1 MELLPHPAGGRSV
14 TTDGQILDFS
24 LLKYQCLDC
33 ALVQSDPRQT
43 HRATTF
49 SYADNYA
56 FYARPFMREFEK
68 QRYRRYADWV
78 GSFLGRVQARNV
90 LEIGCGE
97 GWVLELLRDA
107 YRSVSFCGL
116 EPSATA
122 ATRANAAGLDVRCG
136 YLEANEIEI
145 GSIDFAYSINVI
157 EHVPDPIGFL
167 GQLRRLLAPSGAAL
181 ILCPCANVIDPELLF
196 ADHLYSYSNE
206 NLRSIARRAGF
217 TEITVQQGVEALYPF
232 QAFYC
237 GGPAEIA
244 ACADTGSMIHGLPD
258 DALSQARRDY
268 LRDWAD
274 LDRLLL
280 ERLGDAGNVICFGAG
295 ETVDLLRTYAPRA
308 WRSVRALMIDRPV
321 EARPNQ
327 VDNIAG
333 LPRRFTEDGID
344 QTVGG
349 ILLGVKPRHQ
359 RALAARLS
367 GFGKPVICWDD
378 VIREPFA

>member
-1 MELLPHPAGGRSV
+1 VELLPHLPGGRSV

-33 ALVQSDPRQT
+33 TLVQSDPSQT

-56 FYARPFMREFEK
+56 FYTRPFMREFEK
-68 QRYRRYADWV
+68 RRYRRYADWV
-78 GSFLGRVQARNV
+78 GSFLCRGQARSV

-107 YRSVSFCGL
+107 YRSVSFHGV

-122 ATRANAAGLDVRCG
+122 AARANAAGLDVRCG
-136 YLEANEIEI
+136 YLEASEIEV

-167 GQLRRLLAPSGAAL
+167 DQIRRLLAPGGAAL
-181 ILCPCANVIDPELLF
+181 VLCPCANVIDPELLF
-196 ADHLYSYSNE
+196 ADHLYSYSGE
-206 NLRSIARRAGF
+206 NLRGIARRAGF
-217 TEITVQQGVEALYPF
+217 TEMIVQQGVEALYPF
-232 QAFYC
+232 QALYC

-244 ACADTGSMIHGLPD
+244 ASADTDSMIRWLPD
-258 DALSQARRDY
+258 RALPSARRDY
-268 LRDWAD
+268 LRYWAN
-274 LDRLLL
+274 LDQLLL
-280 ERLGDAGNVICFGAG
+280 ERLGNAGNAICFGAG
-295 ETVDLLRTYAPRA
+295 ETVDLLRTYAPHA
-308 WRSVRALMIDRPV
+308 WRRVQALMIDRPP

-327 VDNIAG
+327 ADNAAG
-333 LPRRFTEDGID
+333 LPLRFTESGID
-344 QTVGG
+344 ETVEC

-367 GFGKPVICWDD
+367 SFGKPVISWDD